1 MTERRDPRFQ
11 PAGAGGVIPEEVAEA
26 THIPHPE
33 ALPEYRWVYLWK
45 WPLRVTH
52 WISAITITVLIF
64 TGFYIG
70 APYFT
75 TWGEPSSH
83 FLMGWARFLHF
94 SAAAL
99 IVAAAILRVYW
110 LFAGNK
116 WARWNAL
123 LPVRAEDWRNLWR
136 TVKYYLLVR
145 QEWMPHYLG
154 HHPLQQ
160 LSYTFIY
167 LVVIVQMVTGFAMY
181 GLSDPGGFFHTM
193 TSWVGPLFGGIQT
206 VRFVHHA
213 LTWLLITFIPLHVY
227 FAFRADVV
235 DREGEMSS
243 IFSGGRFVR
252 SDIKFEDE

>member
-1 MTERRDPRFQ
+1 MSDHRQPVPQ
-11 PAGAGGVIPEEVAEA
+11 PAGTGVIPEEVAEA
-26 THIPHPE
+26 TLIPHPSG
-33 ALPEYRWVYLWK
+33 LPEYRWVYLWR

-52 WISAITITVLIF
+52 WVAALTVTVLIV

-75 TWGEPSSH
+75 TWGEASSH

-94 SAAAL
+94 SAAGL

-110 LFAGNK
+110 LFAGSK

-123 LPVRAEDWRNLWR
+123 LPVRKKNWKNLWKM
-136 TVKYYLLVR
+136 VKYYFLVR
-145 QEWMPHYLG
+145 QESMPHYLG

-160 LSYTFIY
+160 LSYTAIY
-167 LVVIVQMVTGFAMY
+167 LVVIVQVITGFAMY
-181 GLSDPGGFFHTM
+181 GLSNPGGFFHTVF
-193 TSWVGPLFGGIQT
+193 SWVGPFFGGIQNA
-206 VRFVHHA
+206 RFTHHA
-213 LTWLLITFIPLHVY
+213 LTWVLITFIPLHIY
-227 FAFRADVV
+227 LAFRADVM

-252 SDIKFEDE
+252 SDLKFEDE